1 MNTKILDGKSA
12 RTWLIDAV
20 GPHTNTV
27 DFCSAYMKLTTVD
40 HFISAYKRD
49 KFGGGVRFLV
59 RWKAIDLLMGS
70 SDLEVYEYCKDREIN
85 FYIKEDFHG
94 KIYQVN
100 PGGILI
106 GSFNLTSSGFS
117 LKENPNDEAGV
128 LLPSSDDNVSYID
141 SLFQSAIKVDDVLF
155 EKMTTF
161 VNANKSIVNNQL
173 NWPAD
178 IQKLVCIKK
187 QASKHL
193 VNDFLFTKFDDFSN
207 QKKID
212 PGLMH
217 DLSLLGLRIVD
228 LSDFSLISESLRGSV
243 PYCWLKR
250 VLNDNNGEIYFG
262 ALSEKLHN
270 CLIDDP
276 RPYRRDVKNLLQ
288 NLLSWTSKF
297 CSSEIGIDQPNHS
310 QRIKLLT

>member
-12 RTWLIDAV
+12 RAWLMDAV
-20 GPHTNTV
+20 GPHTTTV

-49 KFGGGVRFLV
+49 KFEGGVRFLV

-100 PGGILI
+100 PGGVLI
-106 GSFNLTSSGFS
+106 GSFNLTSSGFG
-117 LKENPNDEAGV
+117 LRENSNDEAGV
-128 LLPSSDDNVSYID
+128 LLPSSVDNASYID
-141 SLFQSAIKVDDVLF
+141 SLFKNAIKVDDLLF
-155 EKMTTF
+155 EKMMTF
-161 VNANKSIVNNQL
+161 VNENKSKINNQL
-173 NWPAD
+173 SWSAD

-187 QASKHL
+187 QTSKHL
-193 VNDFLFTKFDDFSN
+193 VNDFLFTKFDDFSD
-207 QKKID
+207 QKKMD
-212 PGLMH
+212 PEFMH

-228 LSDFSLISESLRGSV
+228 LSDFSLISKSLRNSV
-243 PYCWLKR
+243 PYRWLKM

-262 ALSEKLHN
+262 SLAEKLHN

-288 NLLSWTSKF
+288 NLLSWSSKF
-297 CSSEIGIDQPNHS
+297 CSSEITVDRPNHS